1 MIPQDI
7 EKEIAQIDELYQ
19 AIKVGR
25 TESEAMHIH
34 RMLAEKF
41 RHNHMADVLKRGM
54 EQIVEVQRR
63 QSTFSYP
70 QRIDY

>member
-25 TESEAMHIH
+25 TESEAIHIH

-41 RHNHMADVLKRGM
+41 RHINMAKVLKEGLER
-54 EQIVEVQRR
+54 IAEVQKN
-63 QSTFSYP
+63 QSTFVYP
-70 QRIDY
+70 KRIDY